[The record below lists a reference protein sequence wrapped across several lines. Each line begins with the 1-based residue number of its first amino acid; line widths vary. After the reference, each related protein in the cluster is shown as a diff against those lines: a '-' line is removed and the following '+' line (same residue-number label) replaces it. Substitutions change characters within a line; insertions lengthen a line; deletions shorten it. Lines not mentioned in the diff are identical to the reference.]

1 MNLTQELEKQKQ
13 ESKTSAEPR
22 IMRVLD
28 AEIADLSRSGIG
40 DRALKTGDTAPDFE
54 LSKPSG
60 ELVRLSDRLRS
71 GPVIISFYRGGWCQ
85 YCNLELTALENARSQ
100 FEDLG
105 AYMMAISPQRPEQT
119 AEMAEKQGLTYD
131 LLSDPGNIVAQK
143 FGIVFHLHD
152 EMQSIYD
159 EFGLDLPVWNGDE
172 SFDLPVPAT
181 YVIDSESRIR
191 MAFVDPDYTKRL
203 DPSEIIRTLR
213 SIGLNA

>member
-1 MNLTQELEKQKQ
+1 MNLTQELEKRKQ
-13 ESKTSAEPR
+13 ESKASAEPR
-22 IMRVLD
+22 IARVLD
-28 AEIADLSRSGIG
+28 AEIDDLSRSGID
-40 DRALKTGDTAPDFE
+40 DRALKIGDTAPDFE

-60 ELVRLSDRLRS
+60 ELVRLSDRLPS
-71 GPVIISFYRGGWCQ
+71 GPAIISFYRGGWCQ
-85 YCNLELTALENARSQ
+85 YCNLELIALENARSR

-119 AEMAEKQGLTYD
+119 TEMAEKQGLTYD

-181 YVIDSESRIR
+181 YVVDSESRIR

-203 DPSEIIRTLR
+203 DPSEIIRALR
-213 SIGLNA
+213 SIGTNA

>member
-13 ESKTSAEPR
+13 ESKASAESR
-22 IMRVLD
+22 IVRVLD
-28 AEIADLSRSGIG
+28 AEIDDLSRSGIG
-40 DRALKTGDTAPDFE
+40 DRALKTGNTAPDFE

-71 GPVIISFYRGGWCQ
+71 GPAIIGFYRGGWCQ
-85 YCNLELTALENARSQ
+85 YCNLELTALENARSR

-105 AYMMAISPQRPEQT
+105 AYMMAISPQRPEQA

-131 LLSDPGNIVAQK
+131 LLSDPGNTVAQT
-143 FGIVFHLHD
+143 FGIVYHLQD

-181 YVIDSESRIR
+181 YVVDSESRIR

-213 SIGLNA
+213 SIGSNA

>member
-1 MNLTQELEKQKQ
+1 MNLTQELEKRKE
-13 ESKTSAEPR
+13 ESEASAEPR
-22 IMRVLD
+22 VVRALD
-28 AEIADLSRSGIG
+28 AEIDDLSRSGIG
-40 DRALKTGDTAPDFE
+40 DRALKIGDTAPDFE

-60 ELVRLSDRLRS
+60 ELVRLSGRLRS
-71 GPVIISFYRGGWCQ
+71 GPVIISFYRGGWCP

-131 LLSDPGNIVAQK
+131 LLSDPGNTVAQT
-143 FGIVFHLHD
+143 FGIVYHLHD

-181 YVIDSESRIR
+181 YVVDSESRIR

-213 SIGLNA
+213 SIGLSA